1 MLLWA
6 LRNYTAMSEVKIG
19 TVDDLKSG
27 EMKLVKAGEKKLVL
41 ANIKG
46 KYYCMNGICTH
57 ALAYL
62 WDGVIDED
70 GRLTCP
76 LHASQFDVKTG
87 KVLGPPAIEDE
98 PVYKV
103 KTKGKEL
110 FVEI

>member
-1 MLLWA
+1 MPD
-6 LRNYTAMSEVKIG
+6 VKIG
-19 TVDDLKSG
+19 TVDDLKPG
-27 EMKLVKAGEKKLVL
+27 EMKLVRANDKKLVL

-70 GRLTCP
+70 GMLTCP

-87 KVLGPPAIEDE
+87 KVLGPPATVDE
-98 PVYKV
+98 EAYKV
-103 KTKGKEL
+103 KVKGKEL